1 MIAYQRFGQGE
12 TPASSGLKGDHL
24 AGKYYVLFEK
34 HYREEVRQL
43 EAEGVA
49 SDIAKKKA
57 PLMAEAQ
64 APAVCSTALLMVLLK
79 ALMRPMP
86 ESLIFVS

>member
-1 MIAYQRFGQGE
+1 MMAYQRFGHGE
-12 TPASSGLKGDHL
+12 TPESAGLKGDHL

-49 SDIAKKKA
+49 PDIAKA
-57 PLMAEAQ
+57 PGAA
-64 APAVCSTALLMVLLK
+64 AGR
-79 ALMRPMP
+79 RPRNAATLG
-86 ESLIFVS
+86 SRR